1 MKYEEGENGK
11 VLVFEESDLD
21 DFDFTKHWD
30 IKEDECDKGYN
41 PSSLKPKYTETDSY
55 KRMEELI
62 KNENIDVEAT
72 IEGNDYKDN
81 PIEFLIKELFWR
93 HKYMPIIEED
103 IANTVRKIWQSIKS
117 GKTLQEAQKI
127 NNWLTD
133 NWHTNNL
140 ISEMEKLNKRG
151 ELDPEKDKQTIKK
164 EIEALRATISEE

>member
-30 IKEDECDKGYN
+30 IKEDECDK
-41 PSSLKPKYTETDSY
+41 KYTETDSY

-93 HKYMPIIEED
+93 HKYMPIIEEEK
-103 IANTVRKIWQSIKS
+103 ANTVRKIWQSIKS

>member
-30 IKEDECDKGYN
+30 IKEDECDK
-41 PSSLKPKYTETDSY
+41 KYTETDSY

-151 ELDPEKDKQTIKK
+151 ELDPEKDKQIIKK

>member
-1 MKYEEGENGK
+1 MEVNGMKYEEGENGK

-21 DFDFTKHWD
+21 NLNFTKHWD
-30 IKEDECDKGYN
+30 IKEDERDK
-41 PSSLKPKYTETDSY
+41 KYTETDLY
-55 KRMEELI
+55 KSMEEII
-62 KNENIDVEAT
+62 KNENIDVEET
-72 IEGNDYKDN
+72 IKGNDYKNN
-81 PIEFLIKELFWR
+81 PIEFLIKELFWK
-93 HKYMPIIEED
+93 HKYMPEIEED

-151 ELDPEKDKQTIKK
+151 ELDPEKNKQTIQK
-164 EIEALRATISEE
+164 EIEALRATISEG

>member
-1 MKYEEGENGK
+1 MEVKGMKYEEGENGK

-21 DFDFTKHWD
+21 NLNFTKHWD
-30 IKEDECDKGYN
+30 IKEDERDK
-41 PSSLKPKYTETDSY
+41 KYTETDLY
-55 KRMEELI
+55 KSMEEII
-62 KNENIDVEAT
+62 KNENIDVEET
-72 IEGNDYKDN
+72 IKGNDYKNN
-81 PIEFLIKELFWR
+81 PIEFLIKELFWK
-93 HKYMPIIEED
+93 HKYMPEIEED

>member
-21 DFDFTKHWD
+21 NLNFTKHWD
-30 IKEDECDKGYN
+30 IKEDERDK
-41 PSSLKPKYTETDSY
+41 KYTETDLY
-55 KRMEELI
+55 KSMEEII
-62 KNENIDVEAT
+62 KNENIDVEET
-72 IEGNDYKDN
+72 IKGNDYKNN
-81 PIEFLIKELFWR
+81 PIEFLIKELFWK
-93 HKYMPIIEED
+93 HKYMPEIEED

-140 ISEMEKLNKRG
+140 ISEMVKLNKRG
-151 ELDPEKDKQTIKK
+151 ELDPEKDKKTIKK
-164 EIEALRATISEE
+164 EIEALRATISEG

>member
-1 MKYEEGENGK
+1 MEVSGMKYEEGENGK

-21 DFDFTKHWD
+21 DLDFTKHWD
-30 IKEDECDKGYN
+30 IKEDECDK
-41 PSSLKPKYTETDSY
+41 KYTETDSY
-55 KRMEELI
+55 KSMEELI

>member
-151 ELDPEKDKQTIKK
+151 ELDPKK
-164 EIEALRATISEE
+164 ISRQ

>member
-30 IKEDECDKGYN
+30 IKEDEHDK
-41 PSSLKPKYTETDSY
+41 KYTETDSY

-133 NWHTNNL
+133 NFHTNNL

>member
-21 DFDFTKHWD
+21 NLNFTKHWD
-30 IKEDECDKGYN
+30 IKEDERDK
-41 PSSLKPKYTETDSY
+41 KYTETDLY
-55 KRMEELI
+55 KSMEEII
-62 KNENIDVEAT
+62 KNENIDVEET
-72 IEGNDYKDN
+72 IKGNDYKNN
-81 PIEFLIKELFWR
+81 PIEFLIKELFWK
-93 HKYMPIIEED
+93 HKYMPEIEED

-140 ISEMEKLNKRG
+140 ISEMVKLNKRG

-164 EIEALRATISEE
+164 EIEALRATISEG